1 MSTPEQD
8 QQEQPAEGTHTGE
21 TQPSQGEGA
30 EQQGDGDNI
39 DTQINESPDVV
50 VQTPPAEGTS
60 TGESDP
66 GQGGD
71 GSGGESK

>member
-1 MSTPEQD
+1 MSTEEQD
-8 QQEQPAEGTHTGE
+8 PKQEPQRDAEHT
-21 TQPSQGEGA
+21 
-30 EQQGDGDNI
+30 EQHGGGDNV
-39 DTQINESPDVV
+39 DTQVNESPDVEV
-50 VQTPPAEGTS
+50 VVEQPAEGTS